1 MLLFA
6 HLVEIDEAVVGV
18 SGDRGDR
25 LHDGFE
31 RALVHNH
38 PLFLFASQFDGFLA
52 DELIEVEHLGSIQ
65 LS

>member
-1 MLLFA
+1 LLLFA
-6 HLVEIDEAVVGV
+6 HFVEIDEAVVGV
-18 SGDRGDR
+18 SRDRGDR
-25 LHDGFE
+25 LDDGFE

-38 PLFLFASQFDGFLA
+38 PLFLFAFQFDGFFA